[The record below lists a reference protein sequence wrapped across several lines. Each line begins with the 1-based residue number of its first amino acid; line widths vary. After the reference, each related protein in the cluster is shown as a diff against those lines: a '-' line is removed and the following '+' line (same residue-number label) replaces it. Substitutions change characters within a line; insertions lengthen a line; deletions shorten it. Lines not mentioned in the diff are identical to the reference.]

1 MDGHQIRT
9 MEIKTEWGN
18 RYIQAVAVKTTFG
31 KYYKFFDVSYDMLHF
46 GYSVTNSGESSEF
59 TRLAQLKGLQFEDGI
74 AIQLISTERYADSVG
89 GVAQTIESDMYFWG
103 SPVDGPL
110 YVQLFWV
117 SGKELPDGY
126 HLTCIDDPSFD
137 ISYEELLEAFQE
149 EGCGVDCSSYTELLM
164 SEACGFKGSDIM
176 FSSNDTPAQ
185 DMKKAYDLGA
195 YINLDD
201 LTHVEFLEKVAGVP
215 KTVCCRYNP
224 GGVFELGNRSEE
236 RRVGKECRSRWSP
249 YH

>member
-1 MDGHQIRT
+1 MRKVLQKILIVIAVIAAGAALFFLWQYYPSLKDLRQATNYRFASPADLYYQLHTENWPHYTFLDQNVSEVTLDGHQIRT

-74 AIQLISTERYADSVG
+74 AIQLISTERYSDSVG

-137 ISYEELLEAFQE
+137 ISYEELLEAFRTAVQ
-149 EGCGVDCSSYTELLM
+149 LR
-164 SEACGFKGSDIM
+164 EAS
-176 FSSNDTPAQ
+176 
-185 DMKKAYDLGA
+185 
-195 YINLDD
+195 
-201 LTHVEFLEKVAGVP
+201 
-215 KTVCCRYNP
+215 
-224 GGVFELGNRSEE
+224 
-236 RRVGKECRSRWSP
+236 
-249 YH
+249 

>member
-1 MDGHQIRT
+1 MRKVLQKILIVIAVIAAGAALFFLWQYYPSLKDFRQATNYRFASPADLYYQLHTENWPHYTFLDQNVSEVTLDGHQIRT

-74 AIQLISTERYADSVG
+74 AIQLISTERYTDSVG

-103 SPVDGPL
+103 SPGDGPL

-137 ISYEELLEAFQE
+137 ISYEELLEAFRTAVQ
-149 EGCGVDCSSYTELLM
+149 LR
-164 SEACGFKGSDIM
+164 EAS
-176 FSSNDTPAQ
+176 
-185 DMKKAYDLGA
+185 
-195 YINLDD
+195 
-201 LTHVEFLEKVAGVP
+201 
-215 KTVCCRYNP
+215 
-224 GGVFELGNRSEE
+224 
-236 RRVGKECRSRWSP
+236 
-249 YH
+249 